1 MAVINPLYEPSPLLR
16 LQVPESRIILST
28 KTKLFFSLLQIPGER
43 ISSAPTLSETV
54 WVYIPSLEL
63 WVCLFSHR
71 GGKWLFWCF
80 HTQLGNASP
89 RNPTGAGLCFQAQFN
104 GNILSFFLVSPH
116 QPQEPSAL
124 SSPRT
129 GHLWVFLGY
138 FFVVFPSNLP
148 QNNYLRLKC
157 PSKSHCCLS

>member
-1 MAVINPLYEPSPLLR
+1 MALINPLYEPSPLLR

-54 WVYIPSLEL
+54 WVCIPALEL
-63 WVCLFSHR
+63 WVYLFSHR
-71 GGKWLFWCF
+71 GEKWLFWWF

-89 RNPTGAGLCFQAQFN
+89 GNPTGAGLCFPAPFN

-124 SSPRT
+124 SPP
-129 GHLWVFLGY
+129 GLVICGFFLD
-138 FFVVFPSNLP
+138 FFLFFLP
-148 QNNYLRLKC
+148 IYLRIIT
-157 PSKSHCCLS
+157 